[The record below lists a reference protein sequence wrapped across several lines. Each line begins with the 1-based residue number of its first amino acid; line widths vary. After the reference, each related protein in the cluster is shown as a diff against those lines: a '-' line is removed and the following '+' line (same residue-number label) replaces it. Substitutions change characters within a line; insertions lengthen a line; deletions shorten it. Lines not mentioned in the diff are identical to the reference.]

1 MKPKTK
7 RPAWYGGNK
16 IPLSYVRQFFKS
28 VENEDMPP
36 ELRLF
41 MENLK

>member
-1 MKPKTK
+1 MKPAK
-7 RPAWYGGNK
+7 PAWHGGNK

-28 VENEDMPP
+28 VENEEIPV
-36 ELRLF
+36 ELRRF